1 MAYVIEN
8 KKKDLSKIESY
19 LPLEIILKNKEIAIL
34 QIASEE
40 KDFLELHR
48 ILNDVIKEGIS
59 YPQENTLNYSE
70 FKAYYLSHEV
80 FILKFKENKEVI
92 GSFYIKPNFPGRCDH
107 FCNGGFIV
115 DKKHRGLGA
124 GKIMGFHYLRLANL
138 LGYKSSFFNLV
149 FSNNPVGLKLWRSL
163 GFKEMAVIPNVCRVK
178 NDNFSNDKDN
188 EFTYVDGNQFYY
200 DLKDVDFEEKLIL

>member
-8 KKKDLSKIESY
+8 KQKDLSKVNEY
-19 LPLEIILKNKEIAIL
+19 LPLKIILKNGKEANLTIAT
-34 QIASEE
+34 EE
-40 KDFLELHR
+40 KEFNELHR
-48 ILNDVIKEGIS
+48 ILNEVIEEGIS

-80 FILKFKENKEVI
+80 FILKFKENEEVI

-115 DKKHRGLGA
+115 DKNHRGLGA
-124 GKIMGFHYLRLANL
+124 GKVMGFHYLRLANL

-149 FSNNPVGLKLWRSL
+149 FSNNQPALNLWRNL
-163 GFKEMAVIPNVCRVK
+163 GFKELNIIPKVCRM
-178 NDNFSNDKDN
+178 KDG
-188 EFTYVDGNQFYY
+188 YVDGNQFFF
-200 DLKDVDFEEKLIL
+200 DLSEVDFEGKLIL